1 MSGFG
6 MRRREFIVGLGG
18 AAAGWPLP
26 ALAQRSAT
34 PVIGYLSSES
44 PQPDTAR
51 TAGFRKGLSES
62 GFVEGQNVAVEY
74 RWADGDYRRLPELAA
89 DLVRRQVTVIAA
101 IGGTATAVAAK
112 DATSTI
118 PVVFNMGAD
127 PIQLGLVRSLNRPDT
142 NMTGVVVLSTELAGK
157 RLQLL
162 KELLPSATTFALL
175 INPTNPASEPETR
188 IAQEAARSLGVHLDL
203 LQASTTSEIE
213 IAFQALLGLKAS
225 GLVVAVDSFFTAHN
239 DQIVKLAVEHAVP
252 AVYGWRAF
260 TDIGGLMSYAPNIA
274 EGYRSLGI
282 LVGRILKG
290 DKPADLPVEQVS
302 KVELIINLK
311 TANALGLTF
320 SLPLVGR
327 ANEVIE

>member
-1 MSGFG
+1 MW
-6 MRRREFIVGLGG
+6 RRDFITLLGG
-18 AAAGWPLP
+18 AAAAGTFPVGAP
-26 ALAQRSAT
+26 AQRSAM

-44 PQPDTAR
+44 PQPDIAR

-101 IGGTATAVAAK
+101 IGGTATAVAARG
-112 DATSTI
+112 ATSTI

-127 PIQLGLVRSLNRPDT
+127 PIQLGLVRSLNHPGT

-175 INPTNPASEPETR
+175 VNPTNPASEPEAG
-188 IAQEAARSLGVHLDL
+188 IAQEAARSLGVHLDV
-203 LQASTTSEIE
+203 LQASTASEIK
-213 IAFQALLGLKAS
+213 IAFHALMGLKAS
-225 GLVVAVDSFFTAHN
+225 GLIVAVDSFFTAHD
-239 DQIVKLAVEHAVP
+239 DQIVELAAEHAVP
-252 AVYGWRAF
+252 AIYGWRAF

-290 DKPADLPVEQVS
+290 DKPADLPVEQVT
-302 KVELIINLK
+302 KVEFIINLK
-311 TANALGLTF
+311 TAKVLGLTF
-320 SLPLVGR
+320 SLPLIGR